1 MFAFS
6 KNIHD
11 ICFRST
17 ILKTT
22 DADVFYRQ
30 SESLCEPFGAALY
43 CIRAVWSSSARGLF
57 YYLFYMLD
65 QNKAGILLPPTGND
79 YPSHLI
85 EATSHIRAA
94 AHLIDQQLV
103 ALPDDLRQDREIGKE
118 LDSTRD
124 DLWSLWSTCCERI
137 TLILTKVE
145 L

>member
-1 MFAFS
+1 MY
-6 KNIHD
+6 
-11 ICFRST
+11 CF
-17 ILKTT
+17 
-22 DADVFYRQ
+22 
-30 SESLCEPFGAALY
+30 P
-43 CIRAVWSSSARGLF
+43 AVCVRSARGLF
-57 YYLFYMLD
+57 FYLFYMRT
-65 QNKAGILLPPTGND
+65 QNEAGNLTAPTGND

-94 AHLIDQQLV
+94 AHLLDQQLA

-137 TLILTKVE
+137 TLILTNIE